1 MCYISFAM
9 KKLTSIR
16 LSVEAVKLQDKLAV
30 ALGISKSAVI
40 ELAVRKLAKS
50 ENVSVKSNGGKS

>member
-1 MCYISFAM
+1 M

-50 ENVSVKSNGGKS
+50 ENVSIESNGGKS